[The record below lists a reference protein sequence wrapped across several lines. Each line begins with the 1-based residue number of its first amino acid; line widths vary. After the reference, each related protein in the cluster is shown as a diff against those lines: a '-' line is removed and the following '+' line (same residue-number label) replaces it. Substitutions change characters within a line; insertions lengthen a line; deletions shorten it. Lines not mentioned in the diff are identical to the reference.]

1 MKKTCLFILL
11 SFITLSCSNRMD
23 SNLSENEF
31 SEDNVSTS
39 NLVSNKSAAEEAE
52 IKKDLFKS
60 IFFLDGSYASKIDL
74 YDQTLEVMAAKE
86 QDDPSFLQKRKEFS
100 DAMYNVVVKE
110 KPELID
116 ELYKSIN
123 SQDLVRIDAAMENST
138 NYLTEKLN
146 YFSTAEGSIEAPQ
159 CLTFAAVVAA
169 AVWEVVAAVNV
180 AAAVSVF
187 VWKYAKFW
195 PKKASMSELLENET
209 LEKEL
214 YLVSLSKLLHE

>member
-1 MKKTCLFILL
+1 
-11 SFITLSCSNRMD
+11 MD